1 MTENQKD
8 FCIKLIKILLG
19 SLIYSIA
26 VNGFI
31 SPHHLLSG
39 GVTGISLILQYLSNI
54 PSGYWILIINIPIFI
69 IGYKFVDRDF
79 VVLSLVGTLAMSLL
93 LILTKDIATTLK
105 VDDIIISTIFGGV
118 LTGVGAG
125 IIFKAGASQGGT
137 DIIAIIIRRK
147 YGIKISTL
155 YFALNGIIA
164 LLGVFITSLKLT
176 LYTLVLMY
184 IKSIAIDKTIV
195 AFNKKKILLIVTSKE
210 KEVSEVIIN
219 KIGRGTTFLYGEGAY
234 TGIKRKIIYCVV
246 TENELHRVKKLIEE
260 IDEKAL
266 ISIADAIDVQGRG
279 FIKPLI

>member
-1 MTENQKD
+1 MVKNQKD
-8 FCIKLIKILLG
+8 FCVKLIKILLG

-54 PSGYWILIINIPIFI
+54 PSGYWILIINIPIFV

-79 VVLSLVGTLAMSLL
+79 VVLSLIGTLAMSLL

>member
-1 MTENQKD
+1 MDKDQKE
-8 FCIKLIKILLG
+8 FCIKVIKILLG

-39 GVTGISLILQYLSNI
+39 GVTGISLILQYISNI
-54 PSGYWILIINIPIFI
+54 PSGYWVLIINIPIFI

-79 VVLSLVGTLAMSLL
+79 IILSFIGTISMSLL
-93 LILTKDIATTLK
+93 LILTKDIASYLK

-118 LTGVGAG
+118 LTGIGAG

-137 DIIAIIIRRK
+137 DIIAIIIRRN

-155 YFALNGIIA
+155 YFILNGIIA
-164 LLGVFITSLKLT
+164 GLGILITSLKLT

-184 IKSIAIDKTIV
+184 IKSLAIDKAIT

-210 KEVSEVIIN
+210 QEVSEAIIN

-246 TENELHRVKKLIEE
+246 TENELHRVKKMIEE
-260 IDEKAL
+260 IDETAL

-279 FIKPLI
+279 FIKPAI

>member
-1 MTENQKD
+1 MVKNQKD
-8 FCIKLIKILLG
+8 FCVKLIKILLG

-79 VVLSLVGTLAMSLL
+79 VVLSLIGTLAMSLL
-93 LILTKDIATTLK
+93 LILTKDIAIILK

-246 TENELHRVKKLIEE
+246 TENELHRIKKLIEE

>member
-1 MTENQKD
+1 MVKNQKD
-8 FCIKLIKILLG
+8 FCVKLIKILLG

-54 PSGYWILIINIPIFI
+54 PSGYWILIINIPIFV

-79 VVLSLVGTLAMSLL
+79 VVLSLIGTLAMSLL

-246 TENELHRVKKLIEE
+246 TENELHRVKKLIEK